1 MNVFSLKS
9 VGLYSLA
16 IGVTVVFF
24 QIVTSYGSA
33 NLKAPISVEGNYLL
47 NSQKLPGCL
56 QDKILLLK
64 LQQSGI
70 YLNASLIKIDRLI
83 GIDMNN
89 LVEKSL
95 SNQRNIRPTLTGKLT
110 QSTSSLP
117 TQNFSLSGLLPM
129 TTCAQSSPLQI
140 SGSLGEQL
148 TPKHP
153 RQLQGQIA
161 IANETNIWTQP
172 VEFTGES
179 IRSVQLDRWRSLP

>member
-1 MNVFSLKS
+1 MNVFSFKS

-70 YLNASLIKIDRLI
+70 YLNASLMKIDRLVGVDI
-83 GIDMNN
+83 NN

-95 SNQRNIRPTLTGKLT
+95 SNQRNIRPTLTGKLA
-110 QSTSSLP
+110 QSTSNLL
-117 TQNFSLSGLLPM
+117 TQKFSLSGLLPI
-129 TTCAQSSPLQI
+129 TTCAQSSQLKI
-140 SGSLGEQL
+140 SGSLGEKL

-153 RQLQGQIA
+153 RQLQGKIA
-161 IANETNIWTQP
+161 IADETNIWTQP

-179 IRSVQLDRWRSLP
+179 IRSVQLDRSH

>member
-16 IGVTVVFF
+16 IGITVVFF

-33 NLKAPISVEGNYLL
+33 NLKAPVSVEGNYLL
-47 NSQKLPGCL
+47 NGQKLPGCL

-70 YLNASLIKIDRLI
+70 YLNASLIKIDRLV
-83 GIDMNN
+83 GVDMNN

-95 SNQRNIRPTLTGKLT
+95 SNQRNIQPTLTGKLA
-110 QSTSSLP
+110 QSTSSSP
-117 TQNFSLSGLLPM
+117 TQQFSLSGLLPIA
-129 TTCAQSSPLQI
+129 TCVQSSPLKI
-140 SGSLGEQL
+140 SGSLGEKL

-172 VEFTGES
+172 VEFTGAS
-179 IRSVQLDRWRSLP
+179 IRSVQSDRSH